1 MSNPLRR
8 SEYKVK
14 TIQQPTTV
22 VAILPLLLVLT
33 ATRAVNNATVLPGVN
48 TAQVIHRYL
57 IQVK

>member
-1 MSNPLRR
+1 M
-8 SEYKVK
+8 K

-33 ATRAVNNATVLPGVN
+33 ATRAVNNATVLPGDN

-57 IQVK
+57 EPIPKMADRHIA